1 MVTVIAIVVALLLL
15 GFVLALL
22 VWALSALCRLLAVF
36 APDPSDTTPP

>member
-22 VWALSALCRLLAVF
+22 VWAVSALCRLLAAF

>member
-22 VWALSALCRLLAVF
+22 VWALSALCRFLAAF
-36 APDPSDTTPP
+36 APDPSDTPAP

>member
-22 VWALSALCRLLAVF
+22 VWALSALCRLLAAF
-36 APDPSDTTPP
+36 APDPSDTTSP

>member
-1 MVTVIAIVVALLLL
+1 MVTVIAVVVALLLL

-22 VWALSALCRLLAVF
+22 VWALSALCRLLATF